1 MVQVS
6 ARLVEFRGLV
16 RDVVRSACRTA
27 LLDAGFTP
35 DDYFY
40 EPMDTLA
47 GGTVATITITLSI
60 LYWSNIAHLK
70 SYKLP
75 PPLLKKLYTF

>member
-1 MVQVS
+1 MMQVS
-6 ARLVEFRGLV
+6 VRLVEFRGLV

-40 EPMDTLA
+40 ETMDTSAA
-47 GGTVATITITLSI
+47 GTTINQSI
-60 LYWSNIAHLK
+60 NQSIKNCCCAVYAIDVK
-70 SYKLP
+70 
-75 PPLLKKLYTF
+75 TFF